1 MNMLQEPNPG
11 DHLVSPRSGYTHHGI
26 YIGNGKVIHYSGLAD
41 GLETGPVAETTL
53 KAFNNG
59 RNFTVRQ
66 YITPRFQGQAVVERA
81 CSRVGEEL
89 YCVYSNNCE
98 HFCQWCINGDHD
110 STQVNNGAAITSGTV
125 VTLVGVAARSIVL
138 TEAVAATGAV
148 GAGAAAGL
156 GLLGTAPALGMA
168 YIMSNTI
175 LKDGHSLDEPERD
188 ARAVGRTATYI
199 GAAAGTAGSLA
210 AVSAS
215 GAIAGLSG
223 TGITSGLVAI
233 GGSVGGGMVS
243 GAVLATAAPVAAA
256 AAIGYG
262 VYRLI
267 KYIKQ

>member
-1 MNMLQEPNPG
+1 MNVLQELNPG
-11 DHLVSPRSGYTHHGI
+11 DHLVSSRSGYTHHGI

-41 GLETGPVAETTL
+41 GLETGPVEETTL
-53 KAFNNG
+53 EAFSN
-59 RNFTVRQ
+59 RRSFTVRQ
-66 YITPRFQGQAVVERA
+66 YVTSRFQGQAVVERA
-81 CSRVGEEL
+81 HSRVGEEL

-98 HFCQWCINGDHD
+98 HFCQWCINGSHD
-110 STQVNNGAAITSGTV
+110 SEQVNTGTAISSGMV
-125 VTLVGVAARSIVL
+125 VTLIGVAARSIVL
-138 TEAVAATGAV
+138 TETVAVTGAV

-156 GLLGTAPALGMA
+156 GLLGTAPAMGMA
-168 YIMSNTI
+168 YIMNSTV
-175 LKDGHSLDEPERD
+175 LKDGHAFDEPERD
-188 ARAVGRTATYI
+188 ARAVGRAATYV

-223 TGITSGLVAI
+223 TGITSGLAAI
-233 GGSVGGGMVS
+233 GGTVGGGMVS